1 MDNRDFNRNDQGFEA
16 LLGLG
21 FLLVGR
27 NMLIDCREVIY
38 LFVVETLYL
47 QGQVIFQEFS

>member
-27 NMLIDCREVIY
+27 NMLIDCREDD
-38 LFVVETLYL
+38 LFMVETLYL
-47 QGQVIFQEFS
+47 RGQVIFQEFS